1 MSGFGRGEE
10 LSGLV
15 DGIYL
20 SPVTVKKGDGCQGYV
35 GLGGVLVKVVLMYC
49 V

>member
-20 SPVTVKKGDGCQGYV
+20 PPVTVKKGDSCQGYV
-35 GLGGVLVKVVLMYC
+35 DLGGVLVQIILMYR